1 MPTKPGYI
9 EEFDLWQDL
18 VDNGMDVQ
26 SHTYGHLDSDQISKL
41 STAQSIYE
49 FSKPLGELDKL
60 QGGDKAHTLAYSYGG
75 GDENYARKF
84 YIAARGTQGKLNK
97 ADNVNY
103 NRVSGVS
110 MKNTLPLFHTEDRN
124 TSSKWSL
131 EAAVKT
137 LYDNSGEYRQYGVSY
152 YGGWFVMYSHGLT
165 TNKDKNSDLK
175 NLYIKEHPEATEEE
189 INQQDFSLRAVF
201 NYMFEN
207 WIGPA
212 VENGDIWLDSFT
224 NVAKYGQERDT
235 AKLEI
240 QSSADA
246 ITYTLTDQMDDTLFT
261 LPLTVKLKVDNSWEN
276 IEALQNGK
284 KLDVKTIELD
294 GSKYVLIDTVPD
306 TGVVVVK
313 PNAGEPTP
321 EDISIMDGVTC
332 CRDGGDITLRSTSDM
347 DVQIYAAVIKTDEAG
362 YEQLQEVKAYDVALR
377 ADTEQTVTVTLP
389 TAGEGERAVLLIWQE
404 GTLKPVTK
412 QIEL

>member
-1 MPTKPGYI
+1 
-9 EEFDLWQDL
+9 
-18 VDNGMDVQ
+18 
-26 SHTYGHLDSDQISKL
+26 
-41 STAQSIYE
+41 
-49 FSKPLGELDKL
+49 
-60 QGGDKAHTLAYSYGG
+60 
-75 GDENYARKF
+75 
-84 YIAARGTQGKLNK
+84 
-97 ADNVNY
+97 
-103 NRVSGVS
+103 
-110 MKNTLPLFHTEDRN
+110 
-124 TSSKWSL
+124 
-131 EAAVKT
+131 
-137 LYDNSGEYRQYGVSY
+137 
-152 YGGWFVMYSHGLT
+152 
-165 TNKDKNSDLK
+165 
-175 NLYIKEHPEATEEE
+175 
-189 INQQDFSLRAVF
+189 
-201 NYMFEN
+201 MFEN

-294 GSKYVLIDTVPD
+294 GSKYVLIDTIPD

-313 PNAGEPTP
+313 PNAGEPTS

-332 CRDGGDITLRSTSDM
+332 YRDGGDITLRSTSDM
-347 DVQIYAAVIKTDEAG
+347 DVQIYAAVVKTDEAG
-362 YEQLQEVKAYDVALR
+362 YEQLQEVKAYDVALK
-377 ADTEQTVTVTLP
+377 ADTKQTVTVTLP
-389 TAGEGERAVLLIWQE
+389 TAGERERAVLLIWQE

>member
-1 MPTKPGYI
+1 
-9 EEFDLWQDL
+9 
-18 VDNGMDVQ
+18 
-26 SHTYGHLDSDQISKL
+26 
-41 STAQSIYE
+41 
-49 FSKPLGELDKL
+49 
-60 QGGDKAHTLAYSYGG
+60 
-75 GDENYARKF
+75 
-84 YIAARGTQGKLNK
+84 
-97 ADNVNY
+97 
-103 NRVSGVS
+103 
-110 MKNTLPLFHTEDRN
+110 
-124 TSSKWSL
+124 
-131 EAAVKT
+131 
-137 LYDNSGEYRQYGVSY
+137 
-152 YGGWFVMYSHGLT
+152 
-165 TNKDKNSDLK
+165 
-175 NLYIKEHPEATEEE
+175 
-189 INQQDFSLRAVF
+189 
-201 NYMFEN
+201 MFEN

-306 TGVVVVK
+306 TGAVVVK
-313 PNAGEPTP
+313 PNAGEPTS

-332 CRDGGDITLRSTSDM
+332 YRDGGDITLRSTSDM
-347 DVQIYAAVIKTDEAG
+347 DVQIYAAVVKTDEAG
-362 YEQLQEVKAYDVALR
+362 YEQLQRGQGIRRSAEGRHRTDGYCYTPPPL
-377 ADTEQTVTVTLP
+377 E
-389 TAGEGERAVLLIWQE
+389 EGERAVLLIWQE